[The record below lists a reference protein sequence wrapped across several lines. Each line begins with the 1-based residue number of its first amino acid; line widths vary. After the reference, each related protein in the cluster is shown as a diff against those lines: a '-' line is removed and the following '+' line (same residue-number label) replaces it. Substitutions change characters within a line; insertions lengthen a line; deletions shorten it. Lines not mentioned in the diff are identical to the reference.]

1 LSNSCIK
8 SKYHEVMGTR
18 LLVPTIAMT
27 VAALLATS
35 FQEVQAN
42 SPVTIVAVGDIAK
55 SGGGQAKTAK
65 LTKNLNPKQ
74 VILMGDL
81 VYQSGTNKEFREYF
95 LPKWKSLLTKS
106 WAVPGNHEYRT
117 KNASGY
123 RNMISKYS
131 MPSTGTDLWWTKKTG
146 AWSVIGLDSEALTGD
161 SGTRQIAFLRKA
173 LLANDGRP
181 TIVTWHRPTFSRGH
195 HGNQADT
202 NALWDIASADA
213 DVKLVLWGHDHN
225 YEQVERKVQVGASG
239 SRKLNT
245 FVVGTGGANLRKCK
259 TKNIPGELICGK
271 KKNYGVLQLKLSK
284 NGYSWSYRNANGNKF
299 GKQLDS
305 GRVTF

>member
-1 LSNSCIK
+1 
-8 SKYHEVMGTR
+8 MA
-18 LLVPTIAMT
+18 PTIAIT
-27 VAALLATS
+27 VAALMSTS
-35 FQEVQAN
+35 VQTAQA
-42 SPVTIVAVGDIAK
+42 SSSVTIVAVGDIAK

-81 VYQSGTNKEFREYF
+81 VYQSGTNKEFREFF
-95 LPKWKSLLTKS
+95 LPKWKSLLPKS

-123 RNMISKYS
+123 RNLISKYS
-131 MPSTGTDLWWTKKTG
+131 MPSTGRDLWWAKRTG
-146 AWSVIGLDSEALTGD
+146 DWSVIGLDSEALTGD
-161 SGTRQIAFLRKA
+161 SGKRQIAFLRKA
-173 LLANDGRP
+173 LLSNDGRP

-202 NALWDIASADA
+202 KVLWDIVRADA

-225 YEQVERKVQVGASG
+225 YEQVERKVQVGASA

-284 NGYSWSYRNANGNKF
+284 NEYSWSYRNANGNKF

-305 GRVTF
+305 GRVSF